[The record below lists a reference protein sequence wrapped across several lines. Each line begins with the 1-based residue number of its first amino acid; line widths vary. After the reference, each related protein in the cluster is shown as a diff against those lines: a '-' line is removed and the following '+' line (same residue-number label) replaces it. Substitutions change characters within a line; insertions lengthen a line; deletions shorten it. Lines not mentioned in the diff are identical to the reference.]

1 MSDES
6 AGKPPVVI
14 LREESSV
21 TSGTAVQEKL
31 IAATRVFADLLRPT
45 FGPRGL
51 DKMLYKT
58 DGTTAVTNDGAKII
72 AELMVKH
79 PAAKMLVAMAE
90 TQENECGDGVTGT
103 LLFCSELLI
112 EANRLMDKGLHP
124 LVISSGYEKAKTIAL
139 DAIQNISTQIKI
151 DDHDTLCEI
160 SSTALTGKGSETS
173 TNTLSK
179 LVVSTLQAVTRTE
192 EDGTIRCEA
201 EDVTMHKI
209 GSGTID
215 DSHLVRG
222 IIFRRRILLDS
233 LPSLIENAKVA
244 TIHGNIAPR
253 KQIRNAE
260 IEIEEIEQ
268 LDAFIESEE
277 STRDQLTKILL
288 ASGANVFLCT
298 GEVDKGILHRLMRKD
313 CFVAG
318 ELDERELKNTS
329 AVTGSRIVE
338 LLTDISS
345 EDIGHAGRMTAERHT
360 PSEKVEDIITLEEC
374 NTPNVVTC
382 AIGGANDLAVEEAI
396 RAIHDSLRSTSI
408 AIRDGRVLHGGGAT
422 HMACALAI
430 REAAEKEPGRER
442 LAMEAYARALEII
455 PASLA
460 QNAGADALDQI
471 LELRAAHRSKSSAV
485 GITESGKVG
494 LTGARIAA
502 KSLESSIYAATETCA
517 SMLRIDQ
524 VISARGD

>member
-1 MSDES
+1 MSDEA

-31 IAATRVFADLLRPT
+31 IGATQVFADLLRPT

-72 AELMVKH
+72 SELMVKH

-90 TQENECGDGVTGT
+90 SQENECGDGVTGT
-103 LLFCSELLI
+103 LLLSSELLI

-124 LVISSGYEKAKTIAL
+124 LVIASGYNRAKQITLETIEKLATTIKLDDKKTLREIATT
-139 DAIQNISTQIKI
+139 S
-151 DDHDTLCEI
+151 
-160 SSTALTGKGSETS
+160 LTGKVAETS
-173 TNTLSK
+173 SEILSD
-179 LVVSTLQAVTRTE
+179 LVVSALGVVTRNE
-192 EDGTIRCEA
+192 PDGTLRCEV
-201 EDVTMHKI
+201 EDVTMHKT
-209 GSGTID
+209 GSGIIT
-215 DSHLVRG
+215 DSHLIRG

-233 LPSLIENAKVA
+233 LPNIIEDAKVA
-244 TIHGNIAPR
+244 TIHGDIAPR

-268 LDAFIESEE
+268 LDAFIQSEE
-277 STRDQLTKILL
+277 STRDELTKTLL
-288 ASGANVFLCT
+288 KSGANVFLCT
-298 GEVDKGILHRLMRKD
+298 GEVDKGILHRLMRAD

-318 ELDERELKNTS
+318 ELDERELRNAS
-329 AVTGSRIVE
+329 AVTGARVVE
-338 LLTDISS
+338 LLSDVSS
-345 EDIGHAGRMTAERHT
+345 EDIGHAGLLSTERRT
-360 PSEKVEDIITLEEC
+360 PSEKVEDIITLEGC
-374 NTPNVVTC
+374 KTPNVVTC
-382 AIGGANDLAVEEAI
+382 VIGGSNDLGVEESI
-396 RAIHDSLRSTSI
+396 RAIHDALRSTSL
-408 AIRDGRVLHGGGAT
+408 AIRDGRALYGGGAT
-422 HMACALAI
+422 HMSCALAI
-430 REAAEKEPGRER
+430 REASEREPGRER

-460 QNAGADALDQI
+460 QNAGTDPLDRL
-471 LELRAAHRSKSSAV
+471 LELRAAHRNGSKSV
-485 GITESGKVG
+485 GINKIGKVG
-494 LTGARIAA
+494 ETGSRISA
-502 KSLESSIYAATETCA
+502 KGLESAIHAATETCS

>member
-1 MSDES
+1 MSDGA

-72 AELMVKH
+72 SELMVKH

-103 LLFCSELLI
+103 LLLCSELLI
-112 EANRLMDKGLHP
+112 EANRLMDKGSHP
-124 LVISSGYEKAKTIAL
+124 LVISSGYERAKQITLETISNLATPT
-139 DAIQNISTQIKI
+139 NIE
-151 DDHDTLCEI
+151 DDETLREI
-160 SSTALTGKGSETS
+160 ATTSLTGKGAETS
-173 TNTLSK
+173 CETLSE
-179 LVVSTLQAVTRTE
+179 LVVSTLKAVTRTE
-192 EDGTIRCEA
+192 KDGKIRCEA
-201 EDVTMHKI
+201 EDVTMHKT
-209 GSGTID
+209 GSGSVN
-215 DSHLVRG
+215 DSHLVSG
-222 IIFRRRILLDS
+222 IIFRRRVLLDS
-233 LPSLIENAKVA
+233 LPSLIENAKVV
-244 TIHGNIAPR
+244 TIHGDIAPR
-253 KQIRNAE
+253 KQIRTAE

-277 STRDQLTKILL
+277 SRRDELTNNLL

-298 GEVDKGILHRLMRKD
+298 GEVDKGILHRLMRAE

-318 ELDERELKNTS
+318 ELDDRELKNTS
-329 AVTGSRIVE
+329 AVTGARIVE
-338 LLTDISS
+338 LLSDITS
-345 EDIGHAGRMTAERHT
+345 EDVGYAGRLITERRT
-360 PSEKVEDIITLEEC
+360 PSEKVEDIIKLEDC
-374 NTPNVVTC
+374 KAPNVVTC
-382 AIGGANDLAVEEAI
+382 AIGGSNELAVEEAV
-396 RAIHDSLRSTSI
+396 RAIHDALRSTSL
-408 AIRDGRVLHGGGAT
+408 AIRDGRALYGGGAT

-430 REAAEKEPGRER
+430 REAAEKESGRER

-460 QNAGADALDQI
+460 QNAGTDALDQI
-471 LELRAAHRSKSSAV
+471 LELRATHRSKSTSA
-485 GITESGKVG
+485 GITKSGKVG
-494 LTGARIAA
+494 STGARIAA
-502 KSLESSIYAATETCA
+502 KSLESSIHAATETCA